1 MNKTKKILRWL
12 PPRRIRSVYVT
23 ISLAELSTGL
33 ATPLFTFIFFSST
46 STLFASDLSNADRAM
61 YFALFLSF
69 YNLAKIVS
77 NPVMGS
83 LSDILGRKKIF
94 SMTVLGMLTLAICT
108 IIALVIHSFWLFV
121 IGAFIY
127 AFAWALKAV
136 AAASI
141 NDVSLASQK
150 IKNLSLMQFCIGIG
164 VSIGP
169 VISGYIG
176 DISLLGY
183 DYIFPF
189 IILGIFSLF
198 LLFYVKISVPET
210 LPKHNQSTLKEYF
223 ALKNLKE
230 IFANKAVYLL
240 MIIHIFN
247 QLSWGT
253 YYDFIP
259 AVSKTVFDYGIK
271 GVGFMVGIIG
281 LWLIVA
287 TGIILPFIRR
297 YFSNTQLIN
306 ISCVTGAVGVTI
318 AYISSCFPNSSL
330 GHLGLWIS
338 TFPVATGDVILFC
351 LIVSYLSASVSK
363 KYQGTIVGLVY
374 IIGTGMWAIGAP
386 IGGLLMKWQMNGAL
400 LICPVSMFILLIFLK
415 SFQKKE
421 WFLDLN
427 VSSNNQRKK

>member
-1 MNKTKKILRWL
+1 MNKIKKILKWL
-12 PPRRIRSVYVT
+12 PPRRIHSVYVT

-33 ATPLFTFIFFSST
+33 ATPLFTFIFFSTS

-69 YNLAKIVS
+69 YNLAKILS

-94 SMTVLGMLTLAICT
+94 SMTVIGMLILAVFT
-108 IIALVIHSFWLFV
+108 IIALVIHSFWLFIV
-121 IGAFIY
+121 GAFIY

-141 NDVSLASQK
+141 NDVSLESQK
-150 IKNLSLMQFCIGIG
+150 IKNLSLMQFCIGVG
-164 VSIGP
+164 VCIGP
-169 VISGYIG
+169 FICGYIG
-176 DISLLGY
+176 DIPLFGY

-210 LPKHNQSTLKEYF
+210 LPKRNQSTLKEY
-223 ALKNLKE
+223 LSPKNLKE

-253 YYDFIP
+253 YYDFVP
-259 AVSKTVFDYGIK
+259 AVSKTVFNYGVK
-271 GVGFMVGIIG
+271 GVGF
-281 LWLIVA
+281 IVA
-287 TGIILPFIRR
+287 VIGFCLIISTGLILPFIRK
-297 YFSNTQLIN
+297 YFTNTQLIN
-306 ISCVTGAVGVTI
+306 ISCITGAIGVTI
-318 AYISSCFPNSSL
+318 AYISSFFPHTVA
-330 GHLGLWIS
+330 GHVGFWIS
-338 TFPVATGDVILFC
+338 TFPVAAGDVILFC

-374 IIGTGMWAIGAP
+374 IIGTGMWALGAP
-386 IGGLLMKWQMNGAL
+386 LGGWLMHWRLNGAL
-400 LICPVSMFILLIFLK
+400 LICPVSMFILLLFLK

-421 WFLDLN
+421 WFLALN
-427 VSSNNQRKK
+427 ASKINRK